1 MAASDGVCVD
11 SLSNPSTMTENIIS
25 LLQKIN
31 EAGVV
36 ETFINFPE
44 VNRSGPYKIEKEEVA
59 WLREEGFIEQSRKD
73 VFGEVLQLTE
83 KARQMLRNQ
92 E

>member
-1 MAASDGVCVD
+1 MVHYPSRMCRFA
-11 SLSNPSTMTENIIS
+11 SNPSTMTDDILL

-44 VNRSGPYKIEKEEVA
+44 VNRSGPHKIEKEEVA
-59 WLREEGFIEQSRKD
+59 YLKSEGFIEESRKD
-73 VFGEVLQLTE
+73 VFGEVLQLTD
-83 KARQMLRNQ
+83 KARQVLRTIH
-92 E
+92 

>member
-1 MAASDGVCVD
+1 
-11 SLSNPSTMTENIIS
+11 MTEQIIS

-36 ETFINFPE
+36 ETFINFPD
-44 VNRSGPYKIEKEEVA
+44 VNRSGPYKLETEEVDY
-59 WLREEGFIEQSRKD
+59 LKKEGFIEESRKD

-83 KARQMLRNQ
+83 KARLALKNQ
-92 E
+92 A

>member
-1 MAASDGVCVD
+1 
-11 SLSNPSTMTENIIS
+11 MTENIIS

-31 EAGVV
+31 ESGVV

-44 VNRSGPYKIEKEEVA
+44 VNRSGPHRIEKEDVA
-59 WLREEGFIEQSRKD
+59 WLKQEGFIEERRKD

-83 KARQMLRNQ
+83 KARQVLRRQ